1 MGDRRGPYVS
11 GRYGAEPRPQK
22 KIFKILILTLTLKN
36 RIYKPTIKPAVKP
49 IINHLLKELQYV

>member
-36 RIYKPTIKPAVKP
+36 RIYKPAVKP
-49 IINHLLKELQYV
+49 IINHSLKELQYV